1 MLLRSISGLSRLLA
15 SRLTGTKGDE
25 HGPELLSACA
35 SPRPSQ
41 GLRRLDGLQQ
51 VCQTCAAQDLAPN
64 HTQPL
69 PSHLPLPSPAN
80 ALNDV
85 TVDIPAQQMV
95 GMIGPDGVGNPRCS
109 RLCPACAR
117 SREAV
122 SSSSTAIWRTLVIA
136 EQVTAA
142 SPTCRKG
149 LAAIFIQRS
158 VFLNIDFFGRLFGQ
172 PAAERRSR
180 INELLKATGL
190 DPFEDRPAG
199 KLSGGMKQK
208 VSLCCALM
216 HDPDLLV
223 LDEPTTGVDPLSR
236 SQFWDLINSIRG
248 RCPYMSVIV
257 ATAYMDEAER
267 FDWLAAMDD
276 GKVIAHGTP
285 KEILAKTNETSLEEA
300 FIALL
305 PQEKRAQH
313 RKVVVRPR
321 PASEDEVPAIE
332 AKGLTRRFG
341 GFVAVDHVS
350 FRIARGEIFG
360 FLGSNGCGKTTTMK
374 MLTGL
379 LPATEGSAKLFG
391 KPMSADD
398 MTMRSNVGYMSQAFS
413 LYGELTV
420 QQNLYLHAHLYHLP
434 ANEVEARIKE
444 LLERYDLKHVADAR
458 PEGLA
463 FGIKQR
469 LQLAVAVL
477 H

>member
-1 MLLRSISGLSRLLA
+1 MRESIIARLENLKHRYGA
-15 SRLTGTKGDE
+15 
-25 HGPELLSACA
+25 
-35 SPRPSQ
+35 
-41 GLRRLDGLQQ
+41 
-51 VCQTCAAQDLAPN
+51 VI
-64 HTQPL
+64 
-69 PSHLPLPSPAN
+69 

-95 GMIGPDGVGNPRCS
+95 GMIGPDGVGKS
-109 RLCPACAR
+109 TLLAL
-117 SREAV
+117 V
-122 SSSSTAIWRTLVIA
+122 SGV
-136 EQVTAA
+136 
-142 SPTCRKG
+142 RK
-149 LAAIFIQRS
+149 IQRGGVLVLDGDMADAGHRRASYGRIAYMPQGLGRNLYPTLS
-158 VFLNIDFFGRLFGQ
+158 VFENIDFFGRLFGQ

-208 VSLCCALM
+208 VGLCCALM

-236 SQFWDLINSIRG
+236 RQFWDLINSIRG

-374 MLTGL
+374 MMTGL

-398 MTMRSNVGYMSQAFS
+398 MTTRSNVGYMSQAFS

-420 QQNLYLHAHLYHLP
+420 RRISICTRIFTICRRMRSKP
-434 ANEVEARIKE
+434 ASRNCWSAMI
-444 LLERYDLKHVADAR
+444 
-458 PEGLA
+458 
-463 FGIKQR
+463 
-469 LQLAVAVL
+469 
-477 H
+477 